1 MPDKKVSML
10 QETVQN
16 LPDAPGVYQYFD
28 NHGRLLYVGKAKS
41 LKKRVKSYFRFT
53 PTLGPAANLSM
64 RITKM
69 ILETASLEYILV
81 ENENDSLILEN
92 SLIKQLKPKYNILL
106 RDDKTYPYI
115 YIDMDEDFPRF
126 EITRKV
132 IKGRA
137 IKYYG
142 PFATGGRD
150 ILDSLYD
157 LFPLVQKKSCVKG
170 KKACLFYQIKK
181 CLPCEGKVTSQDYK
195 TIVEEAAGYI
205 NNKSRLI
212 AILKEKMMQYA
223 ENLQFEEAGKLKD
236 RIEGIERSTIISGVD
251 LAKNENFDVL
261 AIADENDKASAVRLF
276 IRDGKVVSSAN
287 TTLRFAFGFDRDEAY
302 KRAFLAFYSPDM
314 PITSTTI
321 YTAHPFEE
329 AHDIESFMHER
340 FDRKFS
346 ITHPKIGKKLRIA
359 ELALKNAEELL
370 KLRDKNE
377 TVLDELKELFNLET
391 LPYRIECFD
400 NSHIQGSN
408 PVGAM
413 VVFENGSFLKS
424 DYRNYNLEAT
434 AEYEQMRELL
444 TRRVESFGKNP
455 PPDLW
460 LIDGGETLRT
470 LAKNILESVG
480 IFIPVVA
487 IAKEKLDAKAH
498 RAKGAARDILYGDAD
513 IFNLKPT
520 DRRLHLMQRIRDEA
534 HSQAISFHRKQKLKS
549 DKKIS
554 LLAIKGIGEAKM
566 KRLIDY
572 FGTFEAIEKANEE
585 ELSVVLNSTD
595 VKKIRAFF
603 ES

>member
-1 MPDKKVSML
+1 MNLTDTIK
-10 QETVQN
+10 N

-28 NHGRLLYVGKAKS
+28 THGRLLYVGKAKS

-53 PTLGPAANLSM
+53 PHLGPSANLSP

-69 ILETASLEYILV
+69 ILETANLEYILV

-115 YIDMDEDFPRF
+115 YIDMAEDFPRF

-132 IKGRA
+132 IKGRD

-157 LFPLVQKKSCVKG
+157 LFPLVQKKSCIKG
-170 KKACLFYQIKK
+170 KKACLFHQIKK
-181 CLPCEGKVTSQDYK
+181 CLAPCEGKIGPDEYK
-195 TIVEEAAGYI
+195 TIVDEASGYI
-205 NNKSRLI
+205 NNKSKLI
-212 AILKEKMMQYA
+212 AILKNRMMQYA
-223 ENLQFEEAGKLKD
+223 ENLQFEEAGKLKE
-236 RIEGIERSTIISGVD
+236 RIEGIERSTIVSGVD

-261 AIADENDKASAVRLF
+261 AIADEGDKASAVRLF

-314 PITSTTI
+314 PITSTTV

-329 AHDIESFMHER
+329 DHDIESLLHER
-340 FDRKFS
+340 FGRKFT
-346 ITHPKIGKKLRIA
+346 ITHPQRGKKLKIA
-359 ELALKNAEELL
+359 ELALKNAGELL
-370 KLRDKNE
+370 KIKDRND
-377 TVLDELKELFNLET
+377 TVLGEVKTLFELES

-413 VVFENGSFLKS
+413 VIFENGSFAKA

-460 LIDGGETLRT
+460 LIDGGETLRN

-480 IFIPVVA
+480 IFIPVIA

-498 RAKGAARDILYGDAD
+498 RAKGAARDILYGDTD
-513 IFNLKPT
+513 IFRLKPT
-520 DRRLHLMQRIRDEA
+520 DPRLQLMQRIRDEA
-534 HSQAISFHRKQKLKS
+534 HNQAISFHRKQKLKS

-572 FGTFEAIEKANEE
+572 FGTFEAIEKADEE
-585 ELSVVLNSTD
+585 ALAVVLSHAD
-595 VKKIRAFF
+595 VKKVRTFF
-603 ES
+603 KNA

>member
-1 MPDKKVSML
+1 ML
-10 QETVQN
+10 SETIRN

-28 NHGRLLYVGKAKS
+28 SSGRLLYVGKAKS

-53 PTLGPAANLSM
+53 PDLGPAANLSP

-69 ILETASLEYILV
+69 ILETAAMEYILV

-115 YIDMDEDFPRF
+115 YIDMAEDFPRF

-132 IKGRA
+132 IKGKA

-170 KKACLFYQIKK
+170 KKACLFHQIKK
-181 CLPCEGKVTSQDYK
+181 CLAPCEGKVTPEEYK
-195 TIVEEAAGYI
+195 TIVEEAAVCI
-205 NNKSRLI
+205 NNKSKLI

-223 ENLQFEEAGKLKD
+223 ENLQFEEAGRLKE
-236 RIEGIERSTIISGVD
+236 RIEGIERSTIVSGVD

-261 AIADENDKASAVRLF
+261 AIADEGDKASAVRLF

-287 TTLRFAFGFDRDEAY
+287 TTLCFAFGFDRDEAY

-314 PITSTTI
+314 PITSTTV

-329 AHDIESFMHER
+329 DHDIESLLHER
-340 FDRKFS
+340 FGRKFTIS
-346 ITHPKIGKKLRIA
+346 HPKIGKKLKIA

-377 TVLDELKELFNLET
+377 TVLGEIKSLFDLES

-413 VVFENGSFLKS
+413 VVFENGRFIKG
-424 DYRNYNLEAT
+424 DYRNYNLETT
-434 AEYEQMRELL
+434 AEYDQMRELL

-498 RAKGAARDILYGDAD
+498 RAKGAARDILHGDAD
-513 IFNLKPT
+513 LFRLKPT
-520 DRRLHLMQRIRDEA
+520 DPRLQLMQRIRDEA
-534 HSQAISFHRKQKLKS
+534 HNQAISFHRKQKLKS
-549 DKKIS
+549 DKRIS
-554 LLAIKGIGEAKM
+554 LLAVKGIGEAKM

-572 FGTFEAIEKANEE
+572 FGTFEAIEKAEE
-585 ELSVVLNSTD
+585 AELGVVLSEAD
-595 VKKIRAFF
+595 VRRVREFF
-603 ES
+603 DS